1 MYSDYYSYYRDF
13 LSLFNDSDA
22 RYIPKRST
30 VIKNKIRRKRQ
41 QKSKRRKRK

>member
-1 MYSDYYSYYRDF
+1 MYYDYYSSYREF
-13 LSLFNDSDA
+13 LSLYNDSDA